1 MEMRCDAAMDALNE
15 KIREAEQFRDRYYEY
30 HPGSKFA
37 DKSKAVREKVIPLL
51 QDIPLEIRGSS
62 SLSAEHSLLCG
73 RILNICMEYDPKCE
87 KHLTQAVKLNP
98 YLAEAWKELGECLW
112 KKNDHE
118 AAIDCFKKSLSRE
131 RTAKCM
137 CALSSALRQHAL
149 MTTDKKKRDEM
160 REEAARLCAEAVRVD
175 SDSGTAWHALGNSHL
190 TDFFA
195 KGQIDEQIMKNA
207 REAYEKAL
215 TLGDE
220 YLSAD
225 LHLNYATALKF
236 DQDYRKCLEHLH
248 IACTRDP
255 EFFDAKERYEGLCIF
270 LARLSEAVERKGKLK
285 TKRLLEFQKSLSQ
298 IEPNR
303 SRAISMR
310 LADGEKRTLKEAD
323 FGSIREGLNEDV
335 VIVGKVVGVVPNPDA
350 IPFAF
355 VGCDKN
361 GTCLAFTVYNFS
373 QNFGMIIGDL
383 FSLADP
389 FVIDVD
395 VNEIHCG
402 RLSADHRIKFRAV
415 RIQSPHVLLKNGK
428 RMSLDCVAPCEIA
441 STYTL

>member
-1 MEMRCDAAMDALNE
+1 MDVLKE
-15 KIREAEQFRDRYYEY
+15 KIKEAEQFRDRYYEY

-87 KHLTQAVKLNP
+87 RHLTQAVKLNP
-98 YLAEAWKELGECLW
+98 YLAEAWNELGECLW

-195 KGQIDEQIMKNA
+195 KGQTDEQIMRSA

-220 YLSAD
+220 HLSAD

-236 DQDYRKCLEHLH
+236 DQDYGKCLEHLH

-255 EFFDAKERYEGLCIF
+255 EFFDAKERYEGLCLF
-270 LARLSEAVERKGKLK
+270 LTRLSEAVERKGKLK
-285 TKRLLEFQKSLSQ
+285 AKRLLEFQKSLSKT
-298 IEPNR
+298 EPNH
-303 SRAISMR
+303 SQPISMR
-310 LADGEKRTLKEAD
+310 LADGGKRTLKEAD
-323 FGSIREGLNEDV
+323 FGSIHEGLNEDV
-335 VIVGKVVGVVPNPDA
+335 VIVGRVVGIVPNPEA

-395 VNEIHCG
+395 VNGVHCG
-402 RLSADHRIKFRAV
+402 RLSVDHRIKFRAV

-428 RMSLDCVAPCEIA
+428 RMGLDCVAPCEIA